1 MAELKVI
8 SSGSFGN
15 SYIIKCEKE
24 TLLLELGLPY
34 REIIKNL
41 NYKINDV
48 AGCLV
53 SHRTTLRPS

>member
-15 SYIIKCEKE
+15 AYIIKCEKE

-41 NYKINDV
+41 NYEINDV

-53 SHRTTLRPS
+53 SHRTA